1 MMGYLACPV
10 DLYHTA
16 RYQTGRALA
25 RARWPGV
32 AWIEPARMGWDLETW
47 WSEWAHILPALN
59 LLAVIPRADG
69 TIGRG
74 VWQEITGCQ
83 RRGVP
88 VYVLDGRRWRNNF
101 CVELTGGESFRY
113 WAKVRAHHE

>member
-59 LLAVIPRADG
+59 LLARRRNHRARRLAG
-69 TIGRG
+69 NHRLPAARCSG
-74 VWQEITGCQ
+74 VRL
-83 RRGVP
+83 RRAA
-88 VYVLDGRRWRNNF
+88 L
-101 CVELTGGESFRY
+101 
-113 WAKVRAHHE
+113 A